1 MTGDIQPLKHGMT
14 TDELL
19 AAWKRRLPNTE
30 PTDNQL
36 SCFAIGIEVGRA
48 TDAQDTHLIAAAVR
62 AGERARLR
70 SIIMAKHEAAKGQHN
85 LYHCLAVELM
95 EQGADVITF
104 LAAPPAPAAVPLTDE
119 QVAAALAA
127 WFGVESGF
135 DDRMRAAFAAAHGIA
150 AGERHE

>member
-62 AGERARLR
+62 AGERERCANAAEKFLTSGR
-70 SIIMAKHEAAKGQHN
+70 S
-85 LYHCLAVELM
+85 
-95 EQGADVITF
+95 
-104 LAAPPAPAAVPLTDE
+104 PLGRA
-119 QVAAALAA
+119 VAAAI
-127 WFGVESGF
+127 
-135 DDRMRAAFAAAHGIA
+135 RASTMP
-150 AGERHE
+150 EN

>member
-1 MTGDIQPLKHGMT
+1 MTGDIQPLKHDMT

-62 AGERARLR
+62 AGERERTR
-70 SIIMAKHEAAKGQHN
+70 TIKIGKSEVAKGQHN

-95 EQGADVITF
+95 EAAIAYGAACAAEERE
-104 LAAPPAPAAVPLTDE
+104 LAAMIVQANAEVCTGGLRT
-119 QVAAALAA
+119 VLMSNAAAI
-127 WFGVESGF
+127 
-135 DDRMRAAFAAAHGIA
+135 RASAK
-150 AGERHE
+150 GE

>member
-1 MTGDIQPLKHGMT
+1 MTGDIQPLKHDMT

-62 AGERARLR
+62 EQCARICDAMTDKVVVRHPARVEYDPDSTMARKSAAAIRA
-70 SIIMAKHEAAKGQHN
+70 SAM
-85 LYHCLAVELM
+85 
-95 EQGADVITF
+95 
-104 LAAPPAPAAVPLTDE
+104 PAPEPGAAT
-119 QVAAALAA
+119 
-127 WFGVESGF
+127 
-135 DDRMRAAFAAAHGIA
+135 GILHRVRSTA
-150 AGERHE
+150 RPT